1 MNIKKL
7 YLSVLFAGGLS
18 LSASAQYLDDL
29 IRYSQPEQGATAR
42 FRAMGNAQNAL
53 GGDLS
58 SISGNPAGLGFFN
71 QSDINIGFDYLND
84 LNKATYFGS
93 NTQQTVDKFRL
104 SHAGAV
110 FHLPVRKAR
119 GADLNQGWLNFNLGI
134 SYNQTNNF
142 HTKAGYVGIN
152 PESSVADFMVEMP
165 GSVYN
170 NFGWDAG
177 MIDEHANG
185 YDIPMTML
193 ENRQEVYNTE
203 QGVQSETNLSFGANY
218 GNFLYFGASVGFA
231 RINHRYEHLYMEDG
245 VIEEY
250 PYIFSQNPSSRFTD
264 ESDPLY
270 YNLLGSNYFY
280 DNEYIS
286 STRGNGVNAKLGV
299 IFKPVPMLQIG
310 LSATTP
316 TWYQMT
322 NDFADR
328 FYIENDQ
335 VNGETTSFD
344 DYDEWEDTYFD
355 YKYRSPYRINGGVAV
370 LFGQGLISADVEF
383 VDYASMQ
390 FSSTDRTTDDFM
402 NTDIAETLKGSANFR
417 VGGEYLFTE
426 NLLAR
431 AGFGYNGGP
440 YKNVDSHTQLV
451 SAGLGYRI
459 NNMYVDLAYQNV
471 TQNYSH
477 SPYTL
482 EFEGVS
488 SPVAEISNTRNR
500 VFLTLGFKF

>member
-18 LSASAQYLDDL
+18 LTVSAQYLDDL

-84 LNKATYFGS
+84 VNKARYFGS
-93 NTQQTVDKFRL
+93 NTQQSVDKFNL

-110 FHLPVRKAR
+110 FYIPVRKPR
-119 GADLNQGWLNFNLGI
+119 GADLNQGWLNFNVGI

-142 HTKAGYVGIN
+142 NTTSGYVGVN
-152 PESSVADFMVEMP
+152 SVSSVADFMVETP
-165 GSVYN
+165 GSIFN
-170 NFGWDAG
+170 DFGWSAG

-193 ENRQEVYNTE
+193 DNRQEVYNTE
-203 QGVQSETNLSFGANY
+203 QGTQSETNLSFGANY

-231 RINHRYEHLYMEDG
+231 RINHRFEHVFFEDGIMED
-245 VIEEY
+245 Y
-250 PYIFSQNPSSRFTD
+250 SYIFSQNPSSRFTD
-264 ESDPLY
+264 QSDPVFY
-270 YNLLGSNYFY
+270 DLLDSEYFY
-280 DNEYIS
+280 DNEYVS
-286 STRGNGVNAKLGV
+286 STKGNGVNAKLGV
-299 IFKPVPMLQIG
+299 IFKPTQMLQIG

-328 FYIENDQ
+328 FFIENYQIDGN
-335 VNGETTSFD
+335 VTSFD

-355 YKYRSPYRINGGVAV
+355 YKYRSPYRINGGMAV
-370 LFGQGLISADVEF
+370 LFGQGLVSADVEF

-390 FSSTDRTTDDFM
+390 FSSGNRNTDDIM
-402 NTDIAETLKGSANFR
+402 NTDIAATLKGNANFR
-417 VGGEYLFTE
+417 LGGEYLFTD

-431 AGFGYNGGP
+431 AGFGYAGGP
-440 YKNVDSHTQLV
+440 YKEIDSHVQTV

-459 NNMYVDLAYQNV
+459 NNMYVDLSYQNV
-471 TQNYSH
+471 TQKYGH

-482 EFEGVS
+482 EGLE
-488 SPVAEISNTRNR
+488 SPVADISNARNR
-500 VFLTLGFKF
+500 VFMTVGFKF